1 MTTSGPRVVANP
13 VPYWVVGSV
22 VNKSREVFEQAFK
35 DFSAIGFSAVKVD
48 IPEGMSAADYR
59 TWIRSYG
66 LAPALSNFAA
76 IFAGEEDR
84 AQVVE
89 RAKGFAQQQ
98 VELGLHIT
106 MLTARMVPSR
116 LADPAVGADFDAG
129 RLGTVIER
137 IAEVCSAFRQEGV
150 TALLHPHVGGWVETE
165 SEVRQVLDSIPAE
178 HLGFGPD
185 TGHMRWAGMD
195 PAALIRAYRDR
206 VQAIHI
212 KDVFP
217 DYLDG
222 RPTHGMGYFELTG
235 TQRVWA
241 EPGLGVVD
249 FAQVVAAMPDGYR
262 GDYMIE
268 IDVPSVDSRYES
280 HKMSYDWAKK
290 ALSFAAL

>member
-13 VPYWVVGSV
+13 VPYWVIGNV
-22 VNKSREVFEQAFK
+22 VNKSPEVFEQAFK

-59 TWIRSYG
+59 CWIDSYG

-76 IFAGEEDR
+76 MFAGEEDR
-84 AQVVE
+84 AQVIE

-116 LADPAVGADFDAG
+116 LANPAVGADFDAG
-129 RLGTVIER
+129 RLSTVIER
-137 IAEVCSAFRQEGV
+137 IAEVCSALQQEGV
-150 TALLHPHVGGWVETE
+150 TALMHPHVGGWVETE
-165 SEVRQVLDSIPAE
+165 AEVRQVLDSIAPDL
-178 HLGFGPD
+178 LGFGPD

-195 PAALIRAYRDR
+195 PAAVIRAYRDR

-212 KDVFP
+212 KDVFS

-249 FAQVVAAMPDGYR
+249 FDQVVAAMPDGYR

-268 IDVPSVDSRYES
+268 IDVPSVDSKYES

-290 ALSFAAL
+290 ALSFAAI